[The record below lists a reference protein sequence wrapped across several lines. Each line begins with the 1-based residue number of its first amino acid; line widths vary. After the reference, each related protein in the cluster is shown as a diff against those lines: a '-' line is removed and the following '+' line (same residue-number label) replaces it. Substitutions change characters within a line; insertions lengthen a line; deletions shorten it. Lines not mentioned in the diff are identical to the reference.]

1 MTRIWQ
7 ILTDLIG
14 GNLCNPW
21 IHCSYFI
28 HGFSQIYTD
37 SLGLSILDWGLA
49 LASLRLMN
57 ADDTDCADGR
67 GLHLWKSV

>member
-21 IHCSYFI
+21 IHCSYFV
-28 HGFSQIYTD
+28 HRFSQIYTD
-37 SLGLSILDWGLA
+37 SFGLSILDWGLV
-49 LASLRLMN
+49 LAPLRLMN
-57 ADDTDCADGR
+57 TDDTDLADTHGFNR
-67 GLHLWKSV
+67 W